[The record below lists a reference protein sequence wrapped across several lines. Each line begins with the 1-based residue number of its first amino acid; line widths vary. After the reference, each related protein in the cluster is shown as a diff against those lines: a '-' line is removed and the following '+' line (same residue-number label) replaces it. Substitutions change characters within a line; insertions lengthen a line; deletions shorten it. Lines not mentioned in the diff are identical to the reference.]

1 MIKLDLITGFLGAG
15 KTTFIKKY
23 AKYLLKSGERICV
36 IENDFGAINVDM
48 VLLKELEKDGINLEM
63 VVGGDGKEAHKRRL
77 KTKLISMAMMGYDR
91 VIIEPSGI
99 FDVDEFF
106 DILYEEP
113 IDRFYEASNVI
124 AVVDS
129 MLQTEMSK
137 QARYLLMS
145 EIADAGAIVF
155 SRTQNASKDKISE
168 VVQFIEAVMNEF
180 KCSGNLG
187 KKVLEYTSWENAD
200 IEWLSRIVKSGF
212 NRCAYEK
219 MPLETEDSFQ
229 TLFYFDFSMDK
240 EILIGKI
247 KDIFA
252 DEKCGDVHR
261 IKGVVKAPDGG
272 LFEIN
277 TTRNE
282 IMTSK
287 VNTTKAVL
295 IVIGEDLNKDQLA
308 IYLGKPTL

>member
-23 AKYLLKSGERICV
+23 AKYLLQQGEKICI

-48 VLLKELEKDGINLEM
+48 VLLKELEKDGVNLEM

-106 DILYEEP
+106 DLLYEEP

-124 AVVDS
+124 AIVDS
-129 MLQTEMSK
+129 MLQTDMSK

-145 EIADAGAIVF
+145 EIADAGAVVF
-155 SRTQNASKDKISE
+155 SRTQDASKEKIDE

-180 KCSGNLG
+180 KCSGKLD
-187 KKVLEYTSWENAD
+187 KKTLEYASWENTD
-200 IEWLSRIVKSGF
+200 TSWLARIVKSGF
-212 NRCAYEK
+212 NRSAYEK

-229 TLFYFDFSMDK
+229 TIFYFDFAMDK
-240 EILIGKI
+240 EILLEKI
-247 KDIFA
+247 RDIFA

-261 IKGVVKAPDGG
+261 IKGFVKASNGA
-272 LFEIN
+272 LYEIN

-282 IMTSK
+282 KMTSE
-287 VNTTKAVL
+287 VNATEAVL
-295 IVIGEDLNKDQLA
+295 IVIGENLDKVQIA
-308 IYLGKPTL
+308 EYLGKPTI